1 MQSEQIIEC
10 KKVAVALLG
19 YNSKDYL
26 EKFIPN
32 VLATDYDDFDLV
44 YIDNASTDDSVAFV
58 EKEFPTVKIFRIYE
72 NEGFTGG
79 YTKSLP
85 YIKAEYYVLL
95 NSDVE
100 VEPNWLRPQMELM
113 ESDPTIGAAQP
124 KLLHYKAKEQFDYAG
139 ASGGFIDKYGYPFCR
154 GRIFDEIEN
163 DLSQYESPMPIF
175 WASGACMLVR
185 AELYHRLGGLDKDFY
200 AHMEEIDLCWR
211 IHNAGYSI
219 IVVPEAVV
227 YHVGGSIISYGS
239 FEKIYHN
246 FRNNLV
252 MMYKN
257 LPSEL
262 LFRRLA
268 IRLILDLIAAVK
280 ALAGLKFTEFKAIL
294 AADFNFIAKLNKWKK
309 NRKDAQKHMAKQ
321 PNTDG
326 MYPYSIVWKFYA
338 KRKRKF
344 SQITSDFNQKY

>member
-1 MQSEQIIEC
+1 MQDQQIEC

-26 EKFIPN
+26 AKFIPGI
-32 VLATDYDDFDLV
+32 LKTRYEDFDLV
-44 YIDNASTDDSVAFV
+44 YIDNASTDDSVSFV
-58 EKEFPTVKIFRIYE
+58 KENFPEVKIFRIYE

-85 YIKAEYYVLL
+85 FIKAEYYVLL

-100 VEPNWLRPQMELM
+100 VEPDWLSKQMELI
-113 ESDPTIGAAQP
+113 ESDPNIGACQP
-124 KLLHYKAKEQFDYAG
+124 KLLHYHAKEQFDYAG
-139 ASGGFIDKYGYPFCR
+139 GAGGFIDKYGYPFCR
-154 GRIFDEIEN
+154 GRIFNEIESDN
-163 DLSQYESPMPIF
+163 GQYQSPISIF

-185 AELYHRLGGLDKDFY
+185 ADLYHKLGGLDKDFY

-219 IVVPEAVV
+219 KVVPEAVV

-246 FRNNLV
+246 FRNNLI
-252 MMYKN
+252 MIWKN
-257 LPSEL
+257 TPSNIL
-262 LFRRLA
+262 IPR
-268 IRLILDLIAAVK
+268 ISTRLILDMIAAGK
-280 ALAGLKFTEFKAIL
+280 ALISMSFTECRAIL
-294 AADFNFIAKLNKWKK
+294 TADIHFLLKLRKWKK
-309 NRKDAQKHMAKQ
+309 NRKDAQKHVSMQ
-321 PNTDG
+321 PNTEG
-326 MYPYSIVWKFYA
+326 MYPKSIVWMFYA

-344 SQITSDFNQKY
+344 SQIASEFKQNN

>member
-1 MQSEQIIEC
+1 MQDQFIEC

-26 EKFIPN
+26 AKFIPGI
-32 VLATDYDDFDLV
+32 LKTDYDDFDLV
-44 YIDNASTDDSVAFV
+44 YIDNASTDDSVVFV
-58 EKEFPTVKIFRIYE
+58 EKNFPEVKIFRIYE

-100 VEPNWLRPQMELM
+100 VEPNWLKPQMDCIEA
-113 ESDPTIGAAQP
+113 DPNIGACQP
-124 KLLHYKAKEQFDYAG
+124 KLLHYNAKEQFDYAG

-154 GRIFDEIEN
+154 GRIFDEIEK
-163 DLSQYESPMPIF
+163 DHGQYNEPMSIF

-211 IHNAGYSI
+211 IHNAGYTI
-219 IVVPEAVV
+219 KVIPEAVV

-252 MMYKN
+252 MMLKN
-257 LPSEL
+257 IPQSA
-262 LFRRLA
+262 LFGRLSV
-268 IRLILDLIAAVK
+268 RLILDLVAAVK
-280 ALAGLKFTEFKAIL
+280 ALASLNFTEFRAIL
-294 AADFNFIAKLNKWKK
+294 TADLHFITKWNKWKR
-309 NRKDAQKHMAKQ
+309 NRKEAQLHSVKQ
-321 PNTDG
+321 PNTNG
-326 MYPYSIVWKFYA
+326 MYPKSVVWMFYA

-344 SQITSDFNQKY
+344 SQIASEFKQNI